1 MKVLQLSHKSPFPAK
16 DGGCLAILNISQG
29 LINAGIDLKIL
40 TIETAKHPFEKESIP
55 KIFLEKTGIESVFI
69 DTSLNIV
76 DAFSSL
82 ITQDSYN
89 ISRFFSPDF
98 DFKLHQELEKNEYD
112 IIHLESL
119 FMTPYIATIRAYS
132 NARIVL
138 RSHNLEF
145 IIWKRLAKQSGNM
158 AKRAYLKLLAHQ
170 LKNYELD
177 VLNQVDGIAAISKRD
192 ANDFSELGSKKP
204 KEVIPFGIN
213 LDDYPFKENNNTE
226 LSLFHLGS
234 MDWTPNVEGVNWFL
248 ESIWPEIHKKFPN
261 ANFYIAGRELPEE
274 FYQNNIP
281 NVHIVGE
288 VEDAKKF
295 INSNSIMIVPLLS
308 GSGIRVK
315 IIEGMA
321 LGKAIISTTIGAE
334 GLNYKHK
341 DNIWIADNLD
351 SFIEALDH
359 FNENSDEINRM
370 GLSARKLVK
379 EEYDEA
385 LIINN
390 LVDFYEKLMKKP
402 IHNPGKITA

>member
-1 MKVLQLSHKSPFPAK
+1 MKVLQLCHKSPYPAK

-29 LINAGIDLKIL
+29 LLNAGVDLKIL
-40 TIETAKHPFEKESIP
+40 TIETTKHPFEKENIP
-55 KIFLEKTGIESVFI
+55 KEFIKNTNIESVFI

-98 DFKLHQELEKNEYD
+98 DFILQSELEKNEYD

-158 AKRAYLKLLAHQ
+158 AKKAYLKLLAHQ

-192 ANDFSELGSKKP
+192 AVDFSDLGSKKP

-213 LDDYPFKENNNTE
+213 LEEYKYQINKHTE

-248 ESIWPEIHKKFPN
+248 ESIWPKIHKEFPQ

-274 FYQNNIP
+274 FYNHNIP

-321 LGKAIISTTIGAE
+321 LGKAIISTSIGAE

-341 DNIWIADNLD
+341 ENIWIADNEE
-351 SFIEALDH
+351 SYIEALNH
-359 FNENSDEINRM
+359 FNNYNDEIHRM
-370 GLSARKLVK
+370 GMAARELVK
-379 EEYDEA
+379 NEYDEA
-385 LIINN
+385 IIINN
-390 LVDFYEKLMKKP
+390 LIQFYEELIKKP

>member
-1 MKVLQLSHKSPFPAK
+1 MKVLQLCHKSPYPAK

-29 LINAGIDLKIL
+29 LLNARVDLKIL
-40 TIETAKHPFEKESIP
+40 TIETAKHPFVKENIP
-55 KIFLEKTGIESVFI
+55 KDFFKKTEIESVYV

-98 DFKLHQELEKNEYD
+98 DFKLQEELTKNEYD
-112 IIHLESL
+112 IVHLESL
-119 FMTPYIATIRAYS
+119 FMTPYISTIRAYS

-145 IIWKRLAKQSGNM
+145 IIWKRLAKQSSNM
-158 AKRAYLKLLAHQ
+158 AKKAYLKLLAHQ

-192 ANDFSELGSKKP
+192 AEDFEDLGSKKP

-213 LDDYPFKENNNTE
+213 LNEYSFQKKNYSE

-248 ESIWPEIHKKFPN
+248 ESIWPEIHKRFPN

-274 FYQNNIP
+274 FYQNSSP
-281 NVHIVGE
+281 NVHIIGE

-295 INSNSIMIVPLLS
+295 ISANSIMIVPLLS

-321 LGKAIISTTIGAE
+321 LGKAIISTSIGAE
-334 GLNYKHK
+334 GLNYKNK
-341 DNIWIADNLD
+341 ENIWIADIVD
-351 SFIEALDH
+351 DFIEALH
-359 FNENSDEINRM
+359 FFNENKDGIQRM
-370 GLSARKLVK
+370 GIAARELVK
-379 EEYDEA
+379 SEYDEG
-385 LIINN
+385 LIIKN
-390 LVDFYEKLMKKP
+390 LLHFYEKLIETP

>member
-1 MKVLQLSHKSPFPAK
+1 MKVLQLCHKSPYPAK

-29 LINAGIDLKIL
+29 LINAGVELKIL
-40 TIETAKHPFEKESIP
+40 TIETTKHPFEKEIIP
-55 KIFLEKTGIESVFI
+55 KDFLKKTGIESVFI

-98 DFKLHQELEKNEYD
+98 DFKLTEELQNNEYD

-119 FMTPYIATIRAYS
+119 FMTPYISSIRAYS
-132 NARIVL
+132 DARIVL

-158 AKRAYLKLLAHQ
+158 AKKAYLKLLAHQ

-192 ANDFSELGSKKP
+192 AKDFSELGSKKP

-213 LDDYPFKENNNTE
+213 LEEYQYKNENNAE

-248 ESIWPEIHKKFPN
+248 ETIWPQIHKDFPN
-261 ANFYIAGRELPEE
+261 ANFYIAGREMPEE
-274 FYQNNIP
+274 FYKKNLT
-281 NVHIVGE
+281 NVHVVGE

-295 INSNSIMIVPLLS
+295 ITSNSIMIVPLLS

-321 LGKAIISTTIGAE
+321 LGKAIISTSIGAE
-334 GLNYKHK
+334 GLNFIHK
-341 DNIWIADNLD
+341 DNIWIADNKND
-351 SFIEALDH
+351 FIEAINY
-359 FNENSDEINRM
+359 FNKENDRIQQM
-370 GLSARKLVK
+370 GIAARELVK
-379 EEYDEA
+379 NEYDEA
-385 LIINN
+385 IIINN
-390 LVDFYEKLMKKP
+390 LINFYDTLIKKP